1 MQQHIETA
9 ADRRE
14 ALASL
19 ALHVLKLAC
28 AGQVNPVDA
37 AAVSDAIRLIRSALP
52 EPEEASDA
60 A

>member
-1 MQQHIETA
+1 MQHIETPA
-9 ADRRE
+9 ARRE

-28 AGQVNPVDA
+28 AGQVNALDA
-37 AAVSDAIRLIRSALP
+37 AAVSDAIREIRAALP

>member
-1 MQQHIETA
+1 MQHIEIPA
-9 ADRRE
+9 ARRE

-37 AAVSDAIRLIRSALP
+37 AAVADAIREIRAALP

>member
-1 MQQHIETA
+1 MQHIETPA
-9 ADRRE
+9 ARRE

-28 AGQVNPVDA
+28 AGQVNAIAA
-37 AAVSDAIRLIRSALP
+37 AAVSHAIREIRAALP